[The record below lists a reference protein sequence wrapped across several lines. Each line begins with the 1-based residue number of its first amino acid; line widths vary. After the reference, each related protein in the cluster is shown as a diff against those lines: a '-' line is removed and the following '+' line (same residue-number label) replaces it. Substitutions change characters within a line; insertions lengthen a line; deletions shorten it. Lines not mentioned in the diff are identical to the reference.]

1 MELRSIYVITVN
13 IYVTDAISIAWIK
26 GSGQMS
32 GAKRKYIEAA
42 YELLVRDGLDGVSI
56 RKVADEV
63 GCSSAALY
71 RHFPDIDKLIA
82 VASMRFFRDYI
93 EDASVLSKVDLNPLE
108 LNLQLWECL
117 AYYSF
122 RNADVFENLFFG
134 NADGSLYTEAAAEY
148 FEQYPEDLVGLK
160 DFMLDMFKN
169 ATISERDSILLNR
182 AAEYGML
189 TKDAAAYLCKVDS
202 YLYRGMLSD
211 VRGRDLA
218 EDDFRWVTR
227 EFMDLI
233 IRGYMTQLEEGCSIL
248 VVKPDF
254 VAAKSDS
261 DVDARSSYRV
271 KIIPM
276 EYGTAKERRKATA

>member
-1 MELRSIYVITVN
+1 MFRLYEAITKGVRIEL
-13 IYVTDAISIAWIK
+13 DATYFSRKFLLYLLEQKA
-26 GSGQMS
+26 MS
-32 GAKRKYIEAA
+32 EG
-42 YELLVRDGLDGVSI
+42 
-56 RKVADEV
+56 
-63 GCSSAALY
+63 
-71 RHFPDIDKLIA
+71 
-82 VASMRFFRDYI
+82 DY
-93 EDASVLSKVDLNPLE
+93 
-108 LNLQLWECL
+108 Q
-117 AYYSF
+117 
-122 RNADVFENLFFG
+122 
-134 NADGSLYTEAAAEY
+134 
-148 FEQYPEDLVGLK
+148 
-160 DFMLDMFKN
+160 FMLDMFKN

-276 EYGTAKERRKATA
+276 EHGTAKHRRKATA

>member
-1 MELRSIYVITVN
+1 
-13 IYVTDAISIAWIK
+13 
-26 GSGQMS
+26 MS

-182 AAEYGML
+182 AA
-189 TKDAAAYLCKVDS
+189 
-202 YLYRGMLSD
+202 
-211 VRGRDLA
+211 
-218 EDDFRWVTR
+218 
-227 EFMDLI
+227 
-233 IRGYMTQLEEGCSIL
+233 
-248 VVKPDF
+248 
-254 VAAKSDS
+254 
-261 DVDARSSYRV
+261 
-271 KIIPM
+271 
-276 EYGTAKERRKATA
+276 

>member
-1 MELRSIYVITVN
+1 M
-13 IYVTDAISIAWIK
+13 A
-26 GSGQMS
+26 

-42 YELLVRDGLDGVSI
+42 YELLMRDGLEGVSI
-56 RKVADEV
+56 RKVADEI

-71 RHFPDIDKLIA
+71 RHFPDIDKLVA
-82 VASMRFFRDYI
+82 VASMRFLRDYI
-93 EDASVLSKVDLNPLE
+93 EDAGVLSKVDLNPLE

-122 RNADVFENLFFG
+122 RNADVYENLFFG
-134 NADGSLYTEAAAEY
+134 DAGADLYTEAAAEY

-160 DFMLDMFKN
+160 DFMLDMFRN

-182 AAEYGML
+182 AAECGML
-189 TKDAAAYLCKVDS
+189 TKDAAAYLCKVDT

-211 VRGRDLA
+211 VRGRDLE

-233 IRGYMTQLEEGCSIL
+233 IRGYMTQLEEGYSIL
-248 VVKPDF
+248 TVKPDF
-254 VAAKSDS
+254 AATKFDH
-261 DVDARSSYRV
+261 DPAARYSYRV
-271 KIIPM
+271 KIMPVSFGSAKN
-276 EYGTAKERRKATA
+276 ERELTTA